1 MRQNRFATH
10 QITYPIWLSP
20 FPFLRPLHKAHTSR
34 FYTQKDT
41 IARGSKQF
49 SFYLSSRWALHSKLV
64 CSKDFYRISTL
75 QHAFEIFQYL
85 KKGSNGKEENSQRSV
100 AFGLSLRLEFVE
112 IHEIGIIDTLRVVR
126 LLRNLR
132 YGNISLVMTS
142 NCNCQFITYLLW
154 WWVWVNRGKQKH
166 KTIYAGVAALRLAL
180 VERGQSLRRVK
191 CFPVIREVREEC
203 C

>member
-85 KKGSNGKEENSQRSV
+85 KKGSKGERRKFST
-100 AFGLSLRLEFVE
+100 LSRIWFVVE
-112 IHEIGIIDTLRVVR
+112 IRIWWNSWDWNYWYLACCSLASESSLWQHFIGNDEQLQLSVHHLPIVVM
-126 LLRNLR
+126 
-132 YGNISLVMTS
+132 SVS
-142 NCNCQFITYLLW
+142 
-154 WWVWVNRGKQKH
+154 
-166 KTIYAGVAALRLAL
+166 
-180 VERGQSLRRVK
+180 E
-191 CFPVIREVREEC
+191 
-203 C
+203 